1 MTDVH
6 GPDLPKASLIRHIP
20 WLNDLVPSKAS
31 LDRVID
37 GAILSFVIFS
47 VLSIT
52 AAQASILVALAA
64 WTYKLL
70 RSAER
75 GRLRRPLLL
84 PMVAFFVASILATL
98 TAVDPWRSFQEL
110 RNVFE
115 PALFFLIVNQVASEH
130 RATALSRVLI
140 VMGTVTAVY
149 GLSQSVVHGAVFRV
163 HGTMSIYMTFAGL
176 LMMIDTLAL
185 APLLFVPHTKSSY
198 WLVSCVLLL
207 TVALVMTQTRGAW
220 LGLAVGVC
228 FILGL
233 RKKRFLLLL
242 PVAALAIFILAPQA
256 VKDRIRSIG
265 DPQDVTARE
274 RLYMWNSG
282 LQIIRNHPWTGV
294 GMHGVS
300 WVYPAYK
307 DPRAI
312 RGHRGHLHNN
322 VIQLTAERGLIGLV
336 CWLWIWVAFYRH
348 AWHIYGRL
356 KSDEGHAAALVVGS
370 LAAITAFHVEGLFE
384 FTFGDAEVITL
395 VYFLMALPYLVKAST
410 SVGHASSGHATNH
423 A

>member
-1 MTDVH
+1 
-6 GPDLPKASLIRHIP
+6 LS
-20 WLNDLVPSKAS
+20 DLVPSQLP

-64 WTYKLL
+64 WTCKLL
-70 RSAER
+70 RSADR
-75 GRLRRPLLL
+75 RQLRLPLLL
-84 PMVAFFVASILATL
+84 PMTAFLLASVLASL
-98 TAVDPWRSFQEL
+98 TAVDPSRSFTEL

-130 RATALSRVLI
+130 RVTALSRVLI
-140 VMGTVTAVY
+140 VMGTVMAVY
-149 GLSQSVVHGAVFRV
+149 GLSQSVVHGAAFRV

-176 LMMIDTLAL
+176 VMMIDTLAL
-185 APLLFVPHTKSSY
+185 AFMLFIPHPRSSY
-198 WLVSCVLLL
+198 WLVPCLLLL
-207 TVALVMTQTRGAW
+207 TIALVLTQTRGAW
-220 LGLAVGVC
+220 LGLAVGVG

-242 PVAALAIFILAPQA
+242 PAAALAIFIFAPPA
-256 VKDRIRSIG
+256 VKARIRSIG

-282 LQIIRNHPWTGV
+282 LQIIRDHPWTGV

-312 RGHRGHLHNN
+312 RGYRGHLHNN
-322 VIQLTAERGLIGLV
+322 LIQLTAERGLIGLL

-348 AWHIYGRL
+348 TWHIYGRL
-356 KSDEGHAAALVVGS
+356 KSDERNAAALVVGS

-395 VYFLMALPYLVKAST
+395 VYFLMALPYLVKASPG
-410 SVGHASSGHATNH
+410 VGDAMGHT
-423 A
+423 